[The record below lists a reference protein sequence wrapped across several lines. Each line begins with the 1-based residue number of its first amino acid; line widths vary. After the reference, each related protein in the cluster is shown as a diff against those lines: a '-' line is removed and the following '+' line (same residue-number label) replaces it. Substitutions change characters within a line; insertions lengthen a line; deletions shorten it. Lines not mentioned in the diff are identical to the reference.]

1 MIFDSNWRVF
11 GGKGKSCGTGQKIAK
26 KGNGKKGWSGVI
38 EWRFD
43 KISRT
48 RFLSRRRTKKFS
60 LTMKTIRKWSFGVSY
75 KQRAEYSFLER
86 EIETASF
93 QTIGFLRNIDCIEK
107 QASIN
112 LWKRYTRINLIEKNL
127 AKQGLGRECRIEHPW
142 TFERTTLHSV
152 RSFLPSLFSRFSRK

>member
-11 GGKGKSCGTGQKIAK
+11 EGKGKSSGQKIAK

-48 RFLSRRRTKKFS
+48 RFLSRRRAKKFS

-93 QTIGFLRNIDCIEK
+93 QTIGFLRKINCIEK

-112 LWKRYTRINLIEKNL
+112 LWKRYTNQSGWKNL